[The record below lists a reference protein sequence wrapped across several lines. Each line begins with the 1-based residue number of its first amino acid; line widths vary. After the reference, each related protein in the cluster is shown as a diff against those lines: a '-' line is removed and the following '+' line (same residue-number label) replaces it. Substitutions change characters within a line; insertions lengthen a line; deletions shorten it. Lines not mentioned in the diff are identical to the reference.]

1 MVNDESLG
9 LIAMNTLNELLALM
23 AVEEKA
29 RTCHSRA
36 EAQRCIN
43 EAEQRRRNLWGTK
56 QAVRFSFR

>member
-1 MVNDESLG
+1 MD
-9 LIAMNTLNELLALM
+9 TLNELLALM

-43 EAEQRRRNLWGTK
+43 EAERRRRNLWGTK
-56 QAVRFSFR
+56 QAMRFSSR

>member
-1 MVNDESLG
+1 MVNDESPG

-43 EAEQRRRNLWGTK
+43 EAEQLQRNLWGTK
-56 QAVRFSFR
+56 QAVRFSSR